1 MFNQPNRLS
10 TKNNPSVNDRI
21 DLTDTSSNHISD
33 DICQIIVDEFKLELT
48 ENLFRFK
55 NENLFTDIYIYVEGV
70 EFACHKVVLCAAS
83 SYFKAMFSC
92 DLKESRLGKVYIENI
107 LPWTMK
113 RLLDF
118 IYTGRIEINYEN
130 VVDIFNA
137 AVMFQLYKLIDKC
150 TMYIQEHIDLSNC
163 VEINLFASMHN
174 LNQLEHDTFKFMMEN
189 FMQLINSS
197 EDFKRFLS
205 KQQQAYELDSIE
217 EKNIELVD
225 ENNFPDFVRLN
236 EKTFVDLIKSDLLNV
251 TREFYVYYAIN
262 TWFEYFLLVNNN
274 KKPLQKSSKVAKNFQ
289 ELYEGLLKSLRL
301 NALTREELQFILK
314 YDKYIQENQN
324 LLTQLNNLLENS
336 NESSSLSFLLA
347 NSSSNSLLNQ
357 TNSTI
362 NHGNNL
368 SQSVNSA
375 TNLASATSKNNS
387 ENIFS
392 VSSSGNHSRQAT
404 ELILT
409 NNLRPST
416 IPRDYFCYLNMNQ
429 FQYYDF
435 YRSKWDTL
443 DKRPYEQTINGYSV
457 CVINNILYIIGGHL
471 FNDRMPDHLDLVDTV
486 YKFNPIRNQWSMC
499 KPMLRKRAFH
509 LSLPLTNS
517 ATILNE
523 QVSNLKSNSY
533 STADTSSHQNYIFLF
548 YGVCNP
554 DETNEAFSIS
564 ISQTQRLAQ
573 CTSIEYYTVETDQW
587 SFLNI
592 SNSLL
597 EHHVFLSINQY
608 YRLTQT
614 STTGNQDLTDNNPS
628 NPNNNAHGLEQEYD
642 SILRQQLQQNQLDE
656 QINNQNTTPNLSAPN
671 MVLTNL
677 INLQIT
683 QSKSIVS
690 LKNLIYILKENCI
703 HCYEFNATQSQLNC
717 LPYFRLPINLNSFIL
732 AGAVSVKA
740 SKLCMSLFSWYS
752 DSEENLINPNM
763 VASFD
768 SPIDSV
774 GASST
779 SSEDLEQHFNVDLND
794 NELDNDYLDYLNQRR
809 LLKNKKEAL
818 IYLMNPQQAT
828 IYEFYPARNKLKK
841 LPDLNFKHLL
851 NETTLVKIRSKLF
864 VTGGINETESTS
876 NIVECFDT
884 QSNTWSVFSS
894 SEVYQIE
901 RAHHEYEATANIPI
915 VKKFLKLKMSLV

>member
-1 MFNQPNRLS
+1 MLNQTTRSLIKS
-10 TKNNPSVNDRI
+10 TQSLNDQI
-21 DLTDTSSNHISD
+21 DYNEANSNQISN
-33 DICQIIVDEFKLELT
+33 DICQIIVDDFKLELT
-48 ENLFRFK
+48 ENLFKFK

-137 AVMFQLYKLIDKC
+137 AVMFQLYKLIEKC

-174 LNQLEHDTFKFMMEN
+174 LNQLENDTFKYMMEN

-197 EDFKRFLS
+197 QDFKHFLS
-205 KQQQAYELDSIE
+205 NQQQQRELVSIE
-217 EKNIELVD
+217 ENGNQIVD
-225 ENNFPDFVRLN
+225 ENSFPDFVRLN

-251 TREFYVYYAIN
+251 TREIYVYYAIN
-262 TWFEYFLLVNNN
+262 KWFEYFLFVNNN
-274 KKPLQKSSKVAKNFQ
+274 KKPLQKSSTIAKNFQ
-289 ELYEGLLKSLRL
+289 ELYESLFRSLRL
-301 NALTREELQFILK
+301 NALTREELEFIRK
-314 YDKYIQENQN
+314 NDKYIQENQN
-324 LLTQLNNLLENS
+324 LLSQFNNLLNNS
-336 NESSSLSFLLA
+336 NESNTLNFLLS
-347 NSSSNSLLNQ
+347 NSSSSNVLYQTNLTRSLGNSLSHSMHSSNILPSAALK
-357 TNSTI
+357 NSSD
-362 NHGNNL
+362 NF
-368 SQSVNSA
+368 
-375 TNLASATSKNNS
+375 
-387 ENIFS
+387 FS
-392 VSSSGNHSRQAT
+392 TSSGTHNSNQMN
-404 ELILT
+404 ELVLT

-416 IPRDYFCYLNMNQ
+416 IPRDYFCYLNMNSFQ
-429 FQYYDF
+429 FYDF

-443 DKRPYEQTINGYSV
+443 NKWPCEQTINGYSV
-457 CVINNILYIIGGHL
+457 CVINNILYVLGGHL
-471 FNDRMPDHLDLVDTV
+471 FNNGMSDHLDLLDTV
-486 YKFNPIRNQWSMC
+486 YKFNPIRNEWSMC
-499 KPMLRKRAFH
+499 SPMLKKRAFH
-509 LSLPLTNS
+509 LSLPLTS
-517 ATILNE
+517 SVTILNE
-523 QVSNLKSNSY
+523 HVSNTK
-533 STADTSSHQNYIFLF
+533 STADTSGHQNYIFLF

-564 ISQTQRLAQ
+564 ISPTQRLAQ
-573 CTSIEYYTVETDQW
+573 CTSIEYYTIETDQW

-592 SNSLL
+592 GNSLL

-614 STTGNQDLTDNNPS
+614 PSTTGGQGITDNNS
-628 NPNNNAHGLEQEYD
+628 FNPGDNVNRFEQEYD
-642 SILRQQLQQNQLDE
+642 AISRQQLQQDQTSE
-656 QINNQNTTPNLSAPN
+656 QIDNQNTPQNSSAHN
-671 MVLTNL
+671 VVLNNL

-703 HCYEFNATQSQLNC
+703 HCYEFNPTQSQLNC

-752 DSEENLINPNM
+752 DSEDNLINQNTIT
-763 VASFD
+763 SFD

-779 SSEDLEQHFNVDLND
+779 SSEDLEQHFNVDLNE

-818 IYLMNPQQAT
+818 IYLLNPQQAT

-851 NETTLVKIRSKLF
+851 NETTLFKIRSKLF
-864 VTGGINETESTS
+864 VTGGINESESTS

-884 QSNTWSVFSS
+884 QTNTWSVFNSS
-894 SEVYQIE
+894 DVCQID
-901 RAHHEYEATANIPI
+901 RAHHHYDSSPNIPI
-915 VKKFLKLKMSLV
+915 MKKFLKLKMSLV